1 MLHAGMMC
9 INVSLIDDKTSE
21 MMIWRNYD
29 RMTGAFC
36 KRSMLQPAIYL
47 ENAIRL
53 INIRINFS

>member
-1 MLHAGMMC
+1 MLHAGMMR

-21 MMIWRNYD
+21 MMIWRFYD
-29 RMTGAFC
+29 RMTSAFC

-47 ENAIRL
+47 ENTIRW